1 MFYTKEIIV
10 FLEFCN
16 IIQALKD
23 SMAVELHI
31 SQIQFFILN
40 LILSNIILKGVLMNW
55 FNDLFYLTRWF
66 NDLFDM
72 RI

>member
-1 MFYTKEIIV
+1 MFYTEEIIV

-40 LILSNIILKGVLMNW
+40 LILSNTILILPRCLAIATTSW
-55 FNDLFYLTRWF
+55 FNDLF
-66 NDLFDM
+66 
-72 RI
+72 